1 LERNETLLQKPTLM
15 PARIL
20 LVDDDPITLR
30 LLANMVRHFGHM
42 PEAVSGG
49 EAALERLADA
59 TSARIDVMVLDL
71 VMPDM
76 DGMTVL
82 ERIRELPAPPA
93 VVVQTAQGG
102 IDTAVSAMRAGAF
115 DFLVK
120 PASPERLGVA
130 IANALKLTA
139 LKGEV
144 ERLRNGRDDALG
156 FQDLIADAPVM
167 SRTVDLARRAARS
180 AIPILLEGEA
190 GTGKEWLARAIH
202 GESPRRAR
210 PFVVFNCGAMPPE
223 EVEEALFGK
232 PARPGRSATRGRL
245 HEAQGGTLLLKQ
257 IADLP
262 AGAQAQ
268 LAEIMDDGV
277 LPAAGADKPA
287 KADFRLIATSSRRLV
302 DRVAEGGFRED
313 LFYRL
318 NVFPIWLPPLR
329 ERTEDVAPLAQAF
342 LTRFAAEEGRT
353 RLKGLSQEAEALL
366 LAFAWPGN
374 IRQLENAVYR
384 AVILCEGELLRPWD
398 FPQIQTAL
406 DAGAISELVKA
417 WQHEAEEAVL
427 SQSLAALDRP
437 GPALAKPLADVAAA
451 HHGGGETLSHLPAR
465 ADKNSPSLYGS
476 VQLVDRDGE
485 MRPLTVL
492 EEAAIRFAVDHYGGR
507 MSEVA
512 RRLRIGRSTLYRKL
526 KEYGIAEAD
535 AA

>member
-1 LERNETLLQKPTLM
+1 M

-30 LLANMVRHFGHM
+30 LLANMVHHFGHL
-42 PEAVSGG
+42 PEVVSGG
-49 EAALERLADA
+49 EAALERLADT
-59 TSARIDVMVLDL
+59 TSSRIDVMVLDL
-71 VMPDM
+71 VMPDT

-82 ERIRELPAPPA
+82 ERVRQMPAPPA
-93 VVVQTAQGG
+93 IIVQTAQGG

-115 DFLVK
+115 DFIVK

-139 LKGEV
+139 LTGEV
-144 ERLRNGRDDALG
+144 ERLRNGREDVVG
-156 FQDLIADAPVM
+156 FTDLAADAPVM
-167 SRTVDLARRAARS
+167 ARTVDLARRAARS
-180 AIPILLEGEA
+180 AIPILLEGDP

-210 PFVVFNCGAMPPE
+210 PFVIFNCGAMPPE
-223 EVEEALFGK
+223 AVEDALFGT
-232 PARPGRSATRGRL
+232 PARPGSPATRGRL
-245 HEAQGGTLLLKQ
+245 QEAQGGTLLLKQ

-262 AGAQAQ
+262 AGAQAR
-268 LAEIMDDGV
+268 LAAIMEDGT
-277 LPAAGADKPA
+277 LSTGAQDKSQR
-287 KADFRLIATSSRRLV
+287 ADFRLLATTSRRLV

-329 ERTEDVAPLAQAF
+329 ERPEDIAPLAQAF
-342 LTRFAAEEGRT
+342 LTRFAAEEGRS

-374 IRQLENAVYR
+374 IRQLENAIYR

-398 FPQIQTAL
+398 FPQVQTAL
-406 DAGAISELVKA
+406 DAGAISALVKA
-417 WQHEAEEAVL
+417 WQNEAEETVL
-427 SQSLAALDRP
+427 AERLAGISGAA
-437 GPALAKPLADVAAA
+437 PALRLPLQDVAAA
-451 HHGGGETLSHLPAR
+451 HHGRSETLRHLPPR
-465 ADKNSPSLYGS
+465 ADKESPSLYGS

-485 MRPLTVL
+485 LRPLATL
-492 EEAAIRFAVDHYGGR
+492 EEAAIRFAVGHYGGR

-512 RRLRIGRSTLYRKL
+512 RRLGIGRSTLYRKL